1 MPKESYFS
9 DNINHDEIKGLYT
22 SDLERADTVYAKLKI
37 HNNTAKIEFLSEIE
51 NELINEMLAEDQNL
65 PTKTS
70 NNSF

>member
-9 DNINHDEIKGLYT
+9 DDINHDEIKELYAND
-22 SDLERADTVYAKLKI
+22 SEKAGTVYAKLKI